1 MLPTD
6 RCNHVSRRRHPKHA
20 SVRALL
26 IVLLAIVGSHDLV
39 LALPTS
45 PNPQF
50 QLARRIRTTPFART
64 DVSMQDSE
72 GSAYVPRDRSLWLA
86 DDNGR
91 RIYEVNPVTGALK
104 RSIGRHRFE
113 NVRRFGG
120 GPTAGAARTLDLES
134 MAYDRAHDALY
145 VFSGSCCSSS
155 VQPTVFRL
163 KRNARGKLFVESY
176 QPLAGSANYT
186 AAAWN
191 AANGKIYVGHG
202 HDLRTYSYTTNTAG
216 QTFRVPNLTAITGMS
231 FSPDGASL
239 FVTTYHEQFRR
250 VRWST
255 KKLVSGWTF
264 DLTRFGINDARA
276 VEYIGGRF
284 YVSDGD
290 DMRSDADPRKYMV
303 YVFTV
308 S

>member
-1 MLPTD
+1 MRP
-6 RCNHVSRRRHPKHA
+6 R
-20 SVRALL
+20 VRVLL
-26 IVLLAIVGSHDLV
+26 IVLLAIVGSNGRA
-39 LALPTS
+39 LALPSTS
-45 PNPQF
+45 SPQL
-50 QLARRIRTTPFART
+50 QLARTIRTTPFAHTR
-64 DVSMQDSE
+64 VSMKDSE

-113 NVRRFGG
+113 NARRFGG
-120 GPTAGAARTLDLES
+120 GPTAGAWRTVDMES
-134 MAYDRAHDALY
+134 MAYDRAQDALY
-145 VFSGSCCSSS
+145 VFSGSCCAST
-155 VQPTVFRL
+155 VKPTVFRL

-202 HDLRTYSYTTNTAG
+202 RELRTYTYTTNTAG
-216 QTFRVPNLTAITGMS
+216 HAFSVPNLTAITGMS
-231 FSPDGASL
+231 FTPDGADL
-239 FVTTYHEQFRR
+239 VVTTYYEKLRR

-255 KKLVSGWTF
+255 KKLVSRWTF

-276 VEYIGGRF
+276 VEYLGGRF

-290 DMRSDADPRKYMV
+290 DLRSNTDPRKYMV
-303 YVFTV
+303 YVFTIG
-308 S
+308 